1 MRTAMLKKLI
11 KISLITKLIAFVT
24 VGSVFAQ
31 FNFTVGNATCSV
43 GQDVEIPVSV
53 NSISGANQLSFNMPY
68 ASDLLYLSEIITTG
82 SITSGSTVSINS
94 LANGKTAITASFSRA
109 SAMSG
114 SGVLFRLKG
123 KCIGQGSANQGIRFQ
138 TVTVNGSSPAMTLGT
153 GSVTVFSGTN
163 MRVWVDPKGRV
174 TNNQYAVDIKMTK
187 PDGWGV
193 YSYRLELEFPSAA
206 LRATG
211 YESNNTLSNGMFVAF
226 NNSTPGLVIISAAG
240 TAEMKGNTQL
250 LIRINVNQLAST
262 SALVPINIRAFVI
275 DNGNPKPDL
284 SNAQWNPQITVPLE
298 SDRSL
303 LPETYQLGNAYPNPF
318 NPSTVIPFELR
329 ASGEVF
335 MTVVDSVGRTV
346 DVLIQGRMTAG
357 RHEIQ
362 WNAGSLPSGVYVI
375 RLDAGGEVH
384 TQKVTLLK

>member
-1 MRTAMLKKLI
+1 MLKMLFKF
-11 KISLITKLIAFVT
+11 SLTTTLIAFVA
-24 VGSVFAQ
+24 VNVSLAQ
-31 FNFTVGNATCSV
+31 LNFTVGGVTCSV
-43 GQDVEIPVSV
+43 GQDIEIPVSV
-53 NSISGANQLSFNMPY
+53 NSIAGANQLSFNMPY
-68 ASDLLYLSEIITTG
+68 ASDLLYLSEVVTSGT
-82 SITSGSTVSINS
+82 ITSGSTVSINA
-94 LANGKTAITASFSRA
+94 LANGKTAITANFSRA

-123 KCIGQGSANQGIRFQ
+123 KCIGQGSANQGLRFQ

-153 GSVTVFSGTN
+153 GSVTVFSGSN

-193 YSYRLELEFPSAA
+193 YSYRLELEFPASSM
-206 LRATG
+206 RATG

-226 NNSTPGLVIISAAG
+226 NNTTPGLVIISAAG
-240 TAEMKGNTQL
+240 TSEMKGNTQL

-262 SALVPINIRAFVI
+262 SALVPVNIRAFVI

-284 SNAQWNPQITVPLE
+284 ANAQWNPQITVPLE

-303 LPETYQLGNAYPNPF
+303 LPEKYLLGNAYPNPF

-362 WNAGSLPSGVYVI
+362 WNAGSLPSGVYLI

-384 TQKVTLLK
+384 TKKVTLLK

>member
-1 MRTAMLKKLI
+1 MLKMLFKF
-11 KISLITKLIAFVT
+11 SLTTTLIAFVA
-24 VGSVFAQ
+24 VNVSLAQ
-31 FNFTVGNATCSV
+31 LNFTVGGVTCSV
-43 GQDVEIPVSV
+43 GQDIEIPVSV
-53 NSISGANQLSFNMPY
+53 NSIAGANQLSFNMPY
-68 ASDLLYLSEIITTG
+68 ASDLLYLSEVVTSGT
-82 SITSGSTVSINS
+82 ITSGSTVSINA
-94 LANGKTAITASFSRA
+94 LANGKTAITANFSRA

-123 KCIGQGSANQGIRFQ
+123 KCIGQGSANQGLRFQ

-153 GSVTVFSGTN
+153 GSVTVFSGSN

-193 YSYRLELEFPSAA
+193 YSYRLELEFPASSM
-206 LRATG
+206 RATG

-226 NNSTPGLVIISAAG
+226 NNTTPGLVIISAAG
-240 TAEMKGNTQL
+240 TSEMKGNTQL

-262 SALVPINIRAFVI
+262 SALVPVNIRAFVI

-284 SNAQWNPQITVPLE
+284 ANAQWNPQITVPLE

-303 LPETYQLGNAYPNPF
+303 LPEKYLLGNAYPNPF

-362 WNAGSLPSGVYVI
+362 WNAGSLPSGVYLI

-384 TQKVTLLK
+384 TQKVTLVK

>member
-1 MRTAMLKKLI
+1 MKFTVNLFATVTL
-11 KISLITKLIAFVT
+11 LITILSANSAVAQLNFT
-24 VGSVFAQ
+24 VGSV
-31 FNFTVGNATCSV
+31 TCSV
-43 GQDVEIPVSV
+43 GQDIEIPVSV
-53 NSISGANQLSFNMPY
+53 NSISGANQFSFNMPY
-68 ASDLLYLSEIITTG
+68 ASDLMYLSEVVTSG
-82 SITSGSTVSINS
+82 SITSGSTVSVNA
-94 LANGKTAITASFSRA
+94 LANGKTAITATFNRA

-114 SGVLFRLKG
+114 SGVMFRLKG

-153 GSVTVFSGTN
+153 GSVTVFSGSN

-174 TNNQYAVDIKMTK
+174 SGSQYAVDIKMTK

-193 YSYRLELEFPSAA
+193 YSYRLELEFPSSAM
-206 LRATG
+206 RATG
-211 YESNNTLSNGMFVAF
+211 YEANGTLSNGMFVAF
-226 NNSTPGLVIISAAG
+226 NNNTPGLVIISAAG

-275 DNGNPKPDL
+275 DNGNPKPEL
-284 SNAQWNPQITVPLE
+284 ANAQWNPQMTVPLE

-303 LPETYQLGNAYPNPF
+303 LPEKYQLGNAYPNPF
-318 NPSTVIPFELR
+318 NPTTVIPFELR
-329 ASGEVF
+329 SSGDVF
-335 MTVVDSVGRTV
+335 ITVVDSVGRTV
-346 DVLIQGRMTAG
+346 DVLVQGRMTAG

-375 RLDAGGEVH
+375 RMDAGGEVH

>member
-1 MRTAMLKKLI
+1 MA
-11 KISLITKLIAFVT
+11 
-24 VGSVFAQ
+24 
-31 FNFTVGNATCSV
+31 
-43 GQDVEIPVSV
+43 
-53 NSISGANQLSFNMPY
+53 
-68 ASDLLYLSEIITTG
+68 
-82 SITSGSTVSINS
+82 
-94 LANGKTAITASFSRA
+94 
-109 SAMSG
+109 
-114 SGVLFRLKG
+114 
-123 KCIGQGSANQGIRFQ
+123 
-138 TVTVNGSSPAMTLGT
+138 LGT

-174 TNNQYAVDIKMTK
+174 SSNQYAVDIKMTK

-193 YSYRLELEFPSAA
+193 YSYRLELEFPSSA

-211 YESNNTLSNGMFVAF
+211 YEANSTLSNGMFVAF

-240 TAEMKGNTQL
+240 TTEMKGNTQL

-303 LPETYQLGNAYPNPF
+303 LPEQYSLGSAYPNPF

-329 ASGEVF
+329 SSGEVF

-375 RLDAGGEVH
+375 RMDAGGEVH
-384 TQKVTLLK
+384 TQKVTLVK